1 MKTIAIAIDGPAGA
15 GKSTLAKALAKEL
28 QYIYVDTGAL
38 YRAIGL
44 YTLRQEKDPHDAA
57 AVTPLLAGL
66 QVELRFE
73 NGEQHVYANGEDVS
87 GEIRTPAVSMA
98 ASAVSAIPAVR
109 QFLFDLQRDIAQKNC
124 VIMDGRDIGTV
135 VLPWAQIK
143 IFLSASPEARARR
156 RFDEL
161 QEKGQKVSFDEV
173 LADMQKRD
181 YDDTHRA
188 IAPLKQAEDAV
199 PVDTS
204 ALSLEQSIALLTT
217 IVKERLACLTEN

>member
-15 GKSTLAKALAKEL
+15 GKSTLAKALAKDL

-109 QFLFDLQRDIAQKNC
+109 QFLFDLQRDIAKKNC
-124 VIMDGRDIGTV
+124 VIMDGRDIGTH
-135 VLPWAQIK
+135 VLPNADVK
-143 IFLSASPEARARR
+143 IFLTADAHVRAVRR
-156 RFDEL
+156 YEEFIAKGVSCTLENVEREVIERDER
-161 QEKGQKVSFDEV
+161 
-173 LADMQKRD
+173 DMN
-181 YDDTHRA
+181 RA

-199 PVDTS
+199 RVDTS
-204 ALSLEQSIALLTT
+204 AMT
-217 IVKERLACLTEN
+217 IEEVVCYLKNLIGQAVAR

>member
-66 QVELRFE
+66 QVELRFV

-87 GEIRTPAVSMA
+87 DEIRTPAVSMA

>member
-66 QVELRFE
+66 QVELRFV

-87 GEIRTPAVSMA
+87 GEIRPPAVSMA

>member
-161 QEKGQKVSFDEV
+161 KEKGQEVSFDEV

>member
-161 QEKGQKVSFDEV
+161 QEKGQEVSFDEV

-204 ALSLEQSIALLTT
+204 TLSLEQSIALLTT